1 MLLTSAV
8 VLFKMGRY
16 YLVLNRLSYDMIVVD
31 NQLDSR
37 YYLVDEQLSYE
48 TDITSLGR
56 ALAGSPDTAAIKT
69 FVLSLV

>member
-1 MLLTSAV
+1 MKNHQKNHFWNIA
-8 VLFKMGRY
+8 LFTRFN
-16 YLVLNRLSYDMIVVD
+16 LDMIVVY

-56 ALAGSPDTAAIKT
+56 ARAGSPDTAAIKT

>member
-1 MLLTSAV
+1 MQ
-8 VLFKMGRY
+8 
-16 YLVLNRLSYDMIVVD
+16 YDMIVVD

-56 ALAGSPDTAAIKT
+56 ARAGSPDMVAIKT